1 MTLYDLQCIMVA
13 ADDQLVRIYN
23 LNDGD
28 CETIYNGLLSDIP
41 YSLEDVEISSIDN
54 VYRGDNFIG
63 INIELDE
70 DYEEDEEDE
79 E

>member
-28 CETIYNGLLSDIP
+28 CETIYDGLLSDIP

-63 INIELDE
+63 INIEIE
-70 DYEEDEEDE
+70 EEDVDDYI
-79 E
+79 